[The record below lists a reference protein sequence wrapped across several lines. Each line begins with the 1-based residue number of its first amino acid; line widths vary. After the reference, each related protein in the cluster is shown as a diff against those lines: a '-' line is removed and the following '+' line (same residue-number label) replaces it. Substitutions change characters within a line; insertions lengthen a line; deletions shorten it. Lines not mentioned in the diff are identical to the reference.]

1 MMKIE
6 LQQVENISKNIIK
19 DFDKKPDQKKGAKKA
34 LEMLITYFKELEEYG
49 PQHFDITWSEEDVEN
64 AFPEIHEDDRAE
76 VLQNFEDELDNS
88 DGVWDRMWECLNIV
102 GQQFIE
108 QNPPKKELR
117 PTIIPQK

>member
-6 LQQVENISKNIIK
+6 LQQVENISKDIIK
-19 DFDKKPDQKKGAKKA
+19 DFDEKPDQKKGAKKA
-34 LEMLITYFKELEEYG
+34 LGMLITYFKKLEEYG

-76 VLQNFEDELDNS
+76 VLQMFEDELDNS

-117 PTIIPQK
+117 PTITPQK